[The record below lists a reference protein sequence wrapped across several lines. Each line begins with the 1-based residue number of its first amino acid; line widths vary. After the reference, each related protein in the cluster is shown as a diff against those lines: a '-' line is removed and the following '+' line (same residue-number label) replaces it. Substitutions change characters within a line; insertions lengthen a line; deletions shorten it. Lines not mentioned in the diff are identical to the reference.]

1 LPSTLASGGEYRLI
15 VTLRKPKPGTPEPV
29 YLFRHVEEQTPA
41 FGFDVDSDRWDHSK
55 THCSGLNHCGSVI
68 NEQSFSM
75 HLFSEPNNLDLAGVQ
90 HSPGN
95 NKRFGWRCE
104 LSQAEPTVNCCE
116 YGGSNWRY
124 ATLIDNL
131 PPNSRRNVNLSKQF
145 RQQL

>member
-1 LPSTLASGGEYRLI
+1 MPAASA
-15 VTLRKPKPGTPEPV
+15 PKLVSNRVIGPEFVFIRHSNRV
-29 YLFRHVEEQTPA
+29 YEN
-41 FGFDVDSDRWDHSK
+41 DSWDHSK

-75 HLFSEPNNLDLAGVQ
+75 HLFPEPNHLDLAGVQ

-104 LSQAEPTVNCCE
+104 LSQAEPTVNCCD
-116 YGGSNWRY
+116 YGASNWSY

-145 RQQL
+145 R